1 MDTPSTG
8 QSVKILTTTGKGNF
22 IESDY
27 VLPPLHDYE
36 IRVKNVMTGVCRS
49 DIDMMNGTFP
59 LLPMQMH
66 GHEGLGQVV
75 EVGNGV
81 GTYDCVIGDFV
92 ATRGEPAYADYYN
105 CKPMTWVK
113 VPEADPK
120 YIIEPVACGVNIETF
135 CRDELVTK
143 HHNEQRRMLIIG
155 TGFLAKVFYQT
166 INTYDWDI
174 DVWGNA
180 DSKYWGEHLVSE
192 PNGAYDIIVDLKET
206 NQVLDVKLNDSP
218 LIILCSQKTEPIAIA
233 KIPNANVVILSITAP
248 ETIEAAVHENNR
260 NAAQNTPLMWSLRFI
275 AIKSLVAVY
284 QVALNADSSVINAAL
299 SFIIEGAKPGPVG
312 NAQYIHQ
319 PKKNHVIVTNG
330 INIVFFINV
339 CW

>member
-8 QSVKILTTTGKGNF
+8 QSVKILTTIGKGNF

-81 GTYDCVIGDFV
+81 GTYDCAIGDFV

-166 INTYDWDI
+166 IKTYDWDI
-174 DVWGNA
+174 DVWGST
-180 DSKYWGEHLVSE
+180 DKIYWGKHLVSE
-192 PNGAYDIIVDLKET
+192 PNDSYDIVVDLKET
-206 NQVLDVKLNDSP
+206 KQILDVKLNDNP
-218 LIILCSQKTEPIAIA
+218 LIILCSQKTDPLSTDLSNWLWKSATIKMPSPRAECFHSSMVRAVSMIQSG
-233 KIPNANVVILSITAP
+233 KLTLDNVWTNCYSR
-248 ETIEAAVHENNR
+248 ETNWQQAFTDANNR
-260 NAAQNTPLMWSLRFI
+260 SQGYGR
-275 AIKSLVAVY
+275 
-284 QVALNADSSVINAAL
+284 
-299 SFIIEGAKPGPVG
+299 G
-312 NAQYIHQ
+312 YIS
-319 PKKNHVIVTNG
+319 
-330 INIVFFINV
+330 
-339 CW
+339 WD